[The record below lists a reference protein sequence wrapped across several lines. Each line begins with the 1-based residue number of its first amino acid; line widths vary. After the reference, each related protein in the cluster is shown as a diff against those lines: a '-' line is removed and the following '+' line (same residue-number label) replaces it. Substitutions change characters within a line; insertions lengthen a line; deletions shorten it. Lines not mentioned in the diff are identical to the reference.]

1 MSWIFV
7 ECTYHHRRGRILSL
21 EGDPNLSSCP
31 CLPYH
36 RGERY
41 HRYFIA
47 VLACHQPVG
56 ENDFITINMCIPS
69 CLFACPVFGG
79 GYSKWGGES
88 SFQLLRTLCVCC
100 LRSSFVLPDYTP
112 NGGILHISIYDAIR
126 FDRESSS
133 CFACII
139 FIGGGKCHRMPL
151 GIIVFQRVLP
161 ASSVARERGSSE

>member
-41 HRYFIA
+41 HSSLSLPA
-47 VLACHQPVG
+47 
-56 ENDFITINMCIPS
+56 INRWGKMTSSPS
-69 CLFACPVFGG
+69 TCVYHPVFLPVLSSGG
-79 GYSKWGGES
+79 GYTKWGGES